1 MIQFF
6 LLKNI
11 IFFLNWILLLVF
23 SEFVNNVRNNKIRLI
38 NNKRKAKTAKQT
50 YSVLRINQGIQRF
63 FNIIIHLR
71 RVILN
76 MSAKKKK
83 KRKIDS
89 HDCISL
95 YLHFWIYNVRMWIF
109 PQNERCRYLV
119 DAFATLEISPIKLF
133 AERYYCLKRRAALD
147 TKLSFIR
154 SVGLFESQISA

>member
-11 IFFLNWILLLVF
+11 IFFLNLILLLVF

-63 FNIIIHLR
+63 FNIIIHFR

-76 MSAKKKK
+76 IYRQKKKK

-95 YLHFWIYNVRMWIF
+95 YLHFEFIM
-109 PQNERCRYLV
+109 
-119 DAFATLEISPIKLF
+119 FACEYFLRTRDVAISSTRSP
-133 AERYYCLKRRAALD
+133 
-147 TKLSFIR
+147 LSRFHRLNFLRKGII
-154 SVGLFESQISA
+154 V

>member
-95 YLHFWIYNVRMWIF
+95 YLHFEFIMFACEYFLRTRDVAISLTRSPLSRFHRLNFLRKGIIVWNGALHLT
-109 PQNERCRYLV
+109 QNFHLYEVSAYLN
-119 DAFATLEISPIKLF
+119 PK
-133 AERYYCLKRRAALD
+133 
-147 TKLSFIR
+147 
-154 SVGLFESQISA
+154 